1 MQPNLPDLLKAP
13 FNTYTP
19 ADVLRHM
26 QQRANVTYFALRD
39 EEQAGPAQIAGVL
52 ANHFA
57 YNEESYQLPANFDWT
72 VNPSADLEWLI
83 LLHKFYFAPGLGDE
97 FSQHGDMRYAQKWVD
112 LTTAWIDTVPL
123 DFLSS
128 DVTGRRVQNWIFAH
142 YYFVTATQ
150 SAVPVL
156 YSNQFQNP
164 SFSSRIDRQSFEQS
178 ASPVPVKNSGF
189 HSERSITAD
198 FYAKFL
204 CSLHRQVQYLCNNL
218 TSARNHRTIELYAI
232 FMAAVVFPEFADA
245 AVWLAF
251 ARHELEQNIQAD
263 LRADGVHCEQSTD
276 YHHLVVK
283 NYLGVKRLAVANG
296 LTFAPIF
303 DDLLQRALDFAM
315 FAHRPDGTI
324 PAISDGDAR
333 SFLDLLQQ
341 GHAIYNNPAWHYV
354 ATCGRAGTAPAE
366 RSCTFPA
373 GGYTILRSGW
383 GEGTTAFADERYL
396 IFDCGPLGEG
406 NHGHL
411 DLLTIEAA
419 AFGKALVVDP
429 GRYTYYEPQ
438 PDPQP
443 EWGKSKPGETNWRVH
458 FRGTAAH
465 NTVQVDGLEQTR
477 YCFHK
482 KKFKVRGPEPIW
494 ELRTFQRHAD
504 HEIVHGYAASAEYEA
519 IHQRII
525 CFAQGTYWI
534 ITDILHAASAHRYD
548 LRFHLNDHADGQT
561 ALERDEITTFIRSPH
576 LLLAQPADEETS
588 VSLDDGFV
596 SRTYGVKHAAPV
608 VRYSRYAADTIF
620 QTVLYPY
627 KTRAPELRVE
637 QLSADQSSSYHKNA
651 LVAGLRTLI
660 TENGHGCE
668 DTFCL
673 LHSETGTGYD
683 YAYDR
688 QPSRLLANAKRNPPL
703 QLATQATRS
712 TQIVE
717 RVASPNARA

>member
-1 MQPNLPDLLKAP
+1 MQPNLADLLKAP

-19 ADVLRHM
+19 TDLLRHM
-26 QQRANVTYFALRD
+26 QQRTNVTYFALRD
-39 EEQAGPAQIAGVL
+39 EEQAAPAQIAGVL

-57 YNEESYQLPANFDWT
+57 YNEESYHLSANFDWT

-97 FSQHGDMRYAQKWVD
+97 FSQHGDMRYVQKWVD
-112 LTTAWIDTVPL
+112 LTTTWIDTVPL
-123 DFLSS
+123 DFLPS

-142 YYFVTATQ
+142 YYFVSANQSTA
-150 SAVPVL
+150 PVL
-156 YSNQFQNP
+156 
-164 SFSSRIDRQSFEQS
+164 
-178 ASPVPVKNSGF
+178 
-189 HSERSITAD
+189 TAD

-204 CSLHRQVQYLCNNL
+204 CALHQQVQYLCNNL

-232 FMAAVVFPEFADA
+232 FMAAVVFPEFTDA
-245 AVWLAF
+245 ARWLAF

-283 NYLGVKRLAVANG
+283 NYLGIKRLAVANG

-315 FAHRPDGTI
+315 FAHRPDGMI
-324 PAISDGDAR
+324 PALSDGDAR

-354 ATCGRAGTAPAE
+354 ATGGRAGTAPAE
-366 RSCTFPA
+366 RSRTFPA

-438 PDPQP
+438 PEPSERELKESQ
-443 EWGKSKPGETNWRVH
+443 PGEINWRVH

-482 KKFKVRGPEPIW
+482 KKFKVRGPEPMW
-494 ELRTFQRHAD
+494 ELRTFQRHTD

-525 CFAQGTYWI
+525 CFAQGSYWI
-534 ITDILHAASAHRYD
+534 ITDLLQATSAHRYD
-548 LRFHLNDHADGQT
+548 LRFHLNDHADRQT
-561 ALERDEITTFIRSPH
+561 ALEQYGTTTLIRSPQ
-576 LLLAQPADEETS
+576 LLLAQPSDERTS

-596 SRTYGVKHAAPV
+596 SRTYGVKHAAPIV
-608 VRYSRYAADTIF
+608 LYSRYAADTIF

-627 KTRAPELRVE
+627 KTHAPELRVE
-637 QLSADQSSSYHKNA
+637 QLPVDQHSSYCKKG

-660 TENGHGCE
+660 TEKGRRYE

-673 LHSETGTGYD
+673 RQSETGTGYE
-683 YAYDR
+683 YAYER
-688 QPSRLLANAKRNPPL
+688 QPSRLLTNAKRNPSL
-703 QLATQATRS
+703 QRATAATRS
-712 TQIVE
+712 TLCMD
-717 RVASPNARA
+717 RVAAPDASD